1 MSGIQIFENPAF
13 GEVRALNIDGEP
25 WFVGRDVAAA
35 LGYSDEKSAVRDHVD
50 SEDKRVMQKGQ
61 IASLDIPNRGL
72 TIINESGLYSLILS
86 SKLESA
92 KAFKRWVT
100 SEVLPS
106 IRKTGGYVAGQ
117 ETMTDAELMASAVLA
132 ANRMIE
138 QRDAKISALTADN
151 RALSES
157 NTALRKSAAELKDA
171 AEYAGQVLISSDT
184 LTVTQIAADYD
195 MSARQLNEILH
206 EAKIQHK
213 VNGQW
218 ILYKEWM
225 GHGLTESVTVPVVGK
240 DGRRGSKMSTRWT
253 QLGRRL
259 ISMVLRRRGYF
270 TKEQSEELRRAMTI
284 LFGEDKE
291 GGADNGE
298 V

>member
-1 MSGIQIFENPAF
+1 MNGIQIFKNPAF

-25 WFVGRDVAAA
+25 WFVAADVCKA
-35 LGYSDEKSAVRDHVD
+35 LEIGNSRQAVARLDEDERNTVILSD
-50 SEDKRVMQKGQ
+50 G
-61 IASLDIPNRGL
+61 NRGNPNV
-72 TIINESGLYSLILS
+72 TVVNEPGLYGLVLGSR
-86 SKLESA
+86 KPEA
-92 KAFKRWVT
+92 KAFKRWIKH
-100 SEVLPS
+100 EVLPS

-270 TKEQSEELRRAMTI
+270 TKEQNEAMRRAIAIM
-284 LFGEDKE
+284 FGEDKE

>member
-1 MSGIQIFENPAF
+1 MSDIQIFENPAF

-25 WFVGRDVAAA
+25 WFVGKDVASV
-35 LGYSDEKSAVRDHVD
+35 LGYSNPQKAVRDHVD
-50 SEDKRVMQKGQ
+50 TEDKTVNESFTVNGTQGT
-61 IASLDIPNRGL
+61 L
-72 TIINESGLYSLILS
+72 INESGVYSLVFS
-86 SKLESA
+86 SKLPDA
-92 KAFKRWVT
+92 KAFKRWGT

-240 DGRRGSKMSTRWT
+240 DGRRGAKMSTRWT

-270 TKEQSEELRRAMTI
+270 TKEQNEAMRRAIAIM
-284 LFGEDKE
+284 FGEDKE

>member
-1 MSGIQIFENPAF
+1 MSDIQIFENPAF

-25 WFVGRDVAAA
+25 WFVGKDVASV
-35 LGYSDEKSAVRDHVD
+35 LGYTNPQKAIRDHVD
-50 SEDKRVMQKGQ
+50 AEDKGVNEMFTPGGKQQ
-61 IASLDIPNRGL
+61 VP
-72 TIINESGLYSLILS
+72 IINESGLYSLILS

>member
-25 WFVGRDVAAA
+25 WFVAADVCKA
-35 LGYSDEKSAVRDHVD
+35 LEIGNSRQAVARLDEDERNTVILSD
-50 SEDKRVMQKGQ
+50 G
-61 IASLDIPNRGL
+61 NRGNPNV
-72 TIINESGLYSLILS
+72 TVVNEPGLYGLVLGSR
-86 SKLESA
+86 KPEA
-92 KAFKRWVT
+92 KAFKRWIKH
-100 SEVLPS
+100 EVLPS

-240 DGRRGSKMSTRWT
+240 DGRRGAKMSTRWT

-270 TKEQSEELRRAMTI
+270 TKEQNEAMRRAIAIM
-284 LFGEDKE
+284 FGEDKE